1 MSGIESHA
9 AESHAALFES
19 LCDEYAGVSG
29 VTVPDDGGSGFGSNA
44 IKVNKSIFAMLVN
57 DRLVVKLPA
66 GRVTELISSGDGLS
80 FDAGKGKPMKQWV
93 ILTVEDDACR
103 VLVAEAMAFVAG

>member
-1 MSGIESHA
+1 MSGTESQ
-9 AESHAALFES
+9 AALFES

-29 VTVPDDGGSGFGSNA
+29 ITVPDGGSGFGSNA

-57 DRLVVKLPA
+57 DRLVGEAP
-66 GRVTELISSGDGLS
+66 GRTGRGADLFWRRAA
-80 FDAGKGKPMKQWV
+80 FDAGKGKPMKEWV
-93 ILTVEDDACR
+93 ILTVDDDACR